1 MAMSLCNGCSGSRR
15 RATRRRYNNMTFRRA
30 ATRGSHQHCARRL
43 STAVATLVTLLM
55 ATPNAL
61 NSCMNNFVVAKP
73 SNRSFIGNIRSK
85 RRSNQQE
92 EKDSHPSGG
101 LTLGDLEQMQI
112 NDEIG
117 SNSSPPFIGPS
128 PIFGSDNTQQSQS
141 YYPDQAAAGEKESTS
156 NPNSTQLRKSLRRI
170 NLDLSGRILC
180 HVISPRNINHGDTHA
195 PHGNGVDGRESVP
208 LISLPSARQV
218 KSQKLLRPENR
229 LGRMI
234 PHLYLGANYNL
245 DEVWYGATR
254 WIAKCSWGPLT
265 SSSSAGET
273 ISKQGNYSPL
283 SLKHRALHSA
293 SEFHQKILPSLF
305 SGSSP
310 KSSSWTINVEG
321 EQSVFDHSDSTIRLS
336 LNQSPPS
343 VASKVNGGQK
353 NLPHISM
360 EYDSAKYA
368 DTMIKKHVKYAP
380 TITMD
385 VKTPFLHPRL
395 EVHSRKTWIVK
406 EGGDNDGNYYGGD
419 YYGSQSCVDRRLEQ
433 IKERFRGSIPR
444 SKSSISN
451 TAAAQDRAPKFST
464 RLSQWLENDGWMP
477 RKVTTNLLGNL
488 IAVNE
493 VGFAENNSRVACSN
507 NERDNSKWASL
518 RGIFPPVHNTGIR
531 LRISKKMDYTSLGI
545 FPWSRNNNDNTYAGN
560 QQNGRGM
567 MVDVLQS
574 TRVRLELCGLYG
586 SEKECASV
594 GVDVVPLDWR
604 KSMKVV
610 VGRESVGVL
619 GRQG

>member
-1 MAMSLCNGCSGSRR
+1 
-15 RATRRRYNNMTFRRA
+15 
-30 ATRGSHQHCARRL
+30 
-43 STAVATLVTLLM
+43 
-55 ATPNAL
+55 
-61 NSCMNNFVVAKP
+61 MNNFVFAKP
-73 SNRSFIGNIRSK
+73 SKRSFIGDIRSK

-92 EKDSHPSGG
+92 EKDSNSSGR
-101 LTLGDLEQMQI
+101 LTLGDLEQMQS

-117 SNSSPPFIGPS
+117 SNSSPPLIGSS
-128 PIFGSDNTQQSQS
+128 PIFGSDTTQQSQS
-141 YYPDQAAAGEKESTS
+141 YHPDQATAGEKESTS
-156 NPNSTQLRKSLRRI
+156 NPNSTQLRRSLRRI
-170 NLDLSGRILC
+170 NLDLSGRIFC
-180 HVISPRNINHGDTHA
+180 HVISPRNTNHGDTHA
-195 PHGNGVDGRESVP
+195 PHGNGVHGKESVP

-234 PHLYLGANYNL
+234 PHLYLGANYDL

-265 SSSSAGET
+265 SSSSAEET
-273 ISKQGNYSPL
+273 IPKQGNDSSL
-283 SLKHRALHSA
+283 SLTHRALHSA
-293 SEFHQKILPSLF
+293 SKFHRKLIPSLF
-305 SGSSP
+305 SGSPP

-321 EQSVFDHSDSTIRLS
+321 EQSVFDHSDSTVRLG
-336 LNQSPPS
+336 LIQSPPS
-343 VASKVNGGQK
+343 VASKVNGGQT

-368 DTMIKKHVKYAP
+368 DTTINKYVHYAP

-395 EVHSRKTWIVK
+395 EVHSIKTWIVK
-406 EGGDNDGNYYGGD
+406 EGGDKDGNYYGGD
-419 YYGSQSCVDRRLEQ
+419 YYGSQSCADRRLEQ
-433 IKERFRGSIPR
+433 IKERYRGSIPR
-444 SKSSISN
+444 SNPIISN
-451 TAAAQDRAPKFST
+451 TAAAQDRAPKFGT
-464 RLSQWLENDGWMP
+464 RLSRWLENDGWMP
-477 RKVTTNLLGNL
+477 RKMTTDLLGNL
-488 IAVNE
+488 VAVNE
-493 VGFAENNSRVACSN
+493 VGFAENNRRVACSN

-545 FPWSRNNNDNTYAGN
+545 FPWSKNNNGNTYAGN
-560 QQNGRGM
+560 QQNGRGVL
-567 MVDVLQS
+567 VDALQS

-586 SEKECASV
+586 SEEECASV

-610 VGRESVGVL
+610 VGREGVGVL
-619 GRQG
+619 GQNG